1 MSSSNQKS
9 PYKTCQ
15 TLQRGLELIQ
25 CFNGMNDTACRVSD
39 LSKLTGIHRT
49 TVKRLLETLRQSG
62 FVHYDAV
69 TGLYHLTYQVK
80 SLSYGYRDSVEVV
93 EQAFPIL
100 KEISKKIAWPCSIL
114 IFDKGEM
121 VVRSS
126 TRAYSHL
133 SFHSSLPGR
142 RMPILCTAAGQAYFS
157 FMTKIEQELVLELL
171 IEKEDIY
178 SDLAKDKDFVS
189 RIVSQTIQRGYGLNN
204 GEWKDEP
211 KFGAIAVP
219 IMKNQKVIA
228 CINCIYLISAVKK
241 MNNLQD
247 LISQMRMG
255 KHKIEEM
262 LESEISDSSKN

>member
-1 MSSSNQKS
+1 MAEVEREN

-25 CFNGMNDTACRVSD
+25 CFNGMNDTACKVTD
-39 LSKLTGIHRT
+39 LSKMTGLHRT
-49 TVKRLLETLRQSG
+49 TVKRLLETLRHSG

-69 TGLYHLTYQVK
+69 TGLYSLTYQVK
-80 SLSYGYRDSVEVV
+80 SLSCGYRDSVEVV

-100 KEISKKIAWPCSIL
+100 KEISKNIAWPCSIL
-114 IFDKGEM
+114 VLDKDEM

-142 RMPILCTAAGQAYFS
+142 RMPVLQTAAGQAYFS
-157 FMTKIEQELVLELL
+157 FMTKTEQALILELL
-171 IEKEDIY
+171 AEKEDIY
-178 SDLAKDKDFVS
+178 SDIAKDQDFVTKL
-189 RIVSQTIQRGYGLNN
+189 VSQTLQRGYGVNN

-211 KFGAIAVP
+211 KFGAIAFP
-219 IMKNQKVIA
+219 IMKDDKVIA

-241 MNNLQD
+241 LKNLQFLVD
-247 LISQMRMG
+247 NMKAG
-255 KHKIEEM
+255 KNRIEQ
-262 LESEISDSSKN
+262 LLVN

>member
-1 MSSSNQKS
+1 MPSSNQSS

-62 FVHYDAV
+62 FVHYEAV
-69 TGLYHLTYQVK
+69 TGLYQLTYQVK
-80 SLSYGYRDSVEVV
+80 SLSCGYRDSVEVV
-93 EQAFPIL
+93 EQAFPVL

-114 IFDKGEM
+114 IFDKDEM

-157 FMTKIEQELVLELL
+157 FMTETERELVLELL
-171 IEKEDIY
+171 IEKDDIY
-178 SDLAKDKDFVS
+178 SDLAKDQEFIS
-189 RIVSQTIQRGYGLNN
+189 RVVSQTNQRGYGLNN

-219 IMKNQKVIA
+219 IIKDHKVIA
-228 CINCIYLISAVKK
+228 CINCIYLINAVKK
-241 MNNLQD
+241 LNNLQF
-247 LISQMRMG
+247 LIDSVKAG
-255 KHKIEEM
+255 KNKIEQ
-262 LESEISDSSKN
+262 LLVS

>member
-1 MSSSNQKS
+1 MSSINQSN

-62 FVHYDAV
+62 FVHYDAI
-69 TGLYHLTYQVK
+69 TGLYRLTYQVK
-80 SLSYGYRDSVEVV
+80 SLSCGYRDSVEVV

-100 KEISKKIAWPCSIL
+100 KEISRNIAWPCSIVM
-114 IFDKGEM
+114 FDKDEM
-121 VVRSS
+121 VVRIS

-157 FMTKIEQELVLELL
+157 FMTENEQKLVLELL
-171 IEKEDIY
+171 IEKDDFY
-178 SDLAKDKDFVS
+178 SNLAKDNDFVS
-189 RIVSQTIQRGYGLNN
+189 RVVNQTTQRGYGLNN

-211 KFGAIAVP
+211 KFGAIAFP
-219 IMKNQKVIA
+219 IIKDHQVIA

-241 MNNLQD
+241 MNNLRF
-247 LISQMRMG
+247 LIDAMKAG
-255 KHKIEEM
+255 KTKIEQ
-262 LESEISDSSKN
+262 LLRA

>member
-1 MSSSNQKS
+1 MAQEDQDT

-25 CFNGMNDTACRVSD
+25 CFNGMNDTACKVTE
-39 LSKLTGIHRT
+39 LSKLTGLHRT

-62 FVHYDAV
+62 FVHYDAI
-69 TGLYHLTYQVK
+69 TGLYSLTYQVK
-80 SLSYGYRDSVEVV
+80 SLSCGYRDTVEVV
-93 EQAFPIL
+93 ELAFPIL

-114 IFDKGEM
+114 LFDKDEM

-142 RMPILCTAAGQAYFS
+142 RMPILQTAAGQAYFS
-157 FMTKIEQELVLELL
+157 YMTQTEQELVLELL
-171 IEKEDIY
+171 IEKADAY
-178 SDLAKDKDFVS
+178 SELAKDREFIG
-189 RIVSQTIQRGYGLNN
+189 RLVSQTKQRGYGLNN

-219 IMKNQKVIA
+219 IMKDHKVIA
-228 CINCIYLISAVKK
+228 CINCIYLIHAVKK
-241 MNNLQD
+241 LNNLQLLVD
-247 LISQMRMG
+247 TMKVG
-255 KHKIEEM
+255 KNKIEQ
-262 LESEISDSSKN
+262 LLVS